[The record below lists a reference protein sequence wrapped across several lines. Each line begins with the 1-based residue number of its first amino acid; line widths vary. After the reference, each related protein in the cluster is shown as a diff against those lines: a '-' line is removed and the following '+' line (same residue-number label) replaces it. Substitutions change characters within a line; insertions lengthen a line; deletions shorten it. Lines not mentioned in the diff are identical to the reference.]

1 MNSASIGEFE
11 ANGLGVKAAPD
22 VLAIV
27 AGLGQATGCS
37 DDGLT
42 SAAKDEDLADSLVL
56 RLVEKNPISL
66 CSLCITWCIALQLFC
81 ARGSDGNRACEVSG
95 ACCRWDSSKT
105 SMV

>member
-37 DDGLT
+37 DDGFT

-56 RLVEKNPISL
+56 RLVEKNPILSVPFVSL
-66 CSLCITWCIALQLFC
+66 CVVLQLF
-81 ARGSDGNRACEVSG
+81 AHEE
-95 ACCRWDSSKT
+95 
-105 SMV
+105 